1 MGILWPVSHNC
12 IMGSGVLPIKVTYFF
27 KLSNWPVYWL
37 FVWFHLRPI
46 CMGFTVA
53 CFWHTI
59 VIITDLL
66 LILIIYLLDENI
78 LGISF
83 LKHFTTLYTLFFLA
97 HCQQMPHRQ
106 IWKWS
111 LHDFISVINNII
123 AFNSPILYSL
133 LTQRTITRQ

>member
-1 MGILWPVSHNC
+1 
-12 IMGSGVLPIKVTYFF
+12 
-27 KLSNWPVYWL
+27 
-37 FVWFHLRPI
+37 
-46 CMGFTVA
+46 MGFTVA
-53 CFWHTI
+53 CLWHTI

-111 LHDFISVINNII
+111 L
-123 AFNSPILYSL
+123 AFNSPILYPL
-133 LTQRTITRQ
+133 LTQRTIIARQ